1 MDYDVNLEYNKSY
14 ISNKKLNISYD
25 VSVRKID
32 AKKNI
37 ETKELKKRITNII
50 PEKDRKYINIKSFT
64 KKNAVLEFNSDKW
77 FKDVV
82 KETLVETPDRFE
94 KIIKIGEIP
103 SIINNSN
110 NPLNVSSIIEQSF
123 RNYLNSNKKLR
134 TKIETCVKT
143 AVKKLS
149 VSYFTF
155 NYDAIRNGIIISLK
169 PEFRINP
176 LLFVKPIEEVK
187 KVNFDNSV
195 KSLLKLK

>member
-50 PEKDRKYINIKSFT
+50 PEKDRKYIDIKSFT

-123 RNYLNSNKKLR
+123 RNYLNSNKKFR

-187 KVNFDNSV
+187 KINFDNSV

>member
-134 TKIETCVKT
+134 TKIETCVT
-143 AVKKLS
+143 IQ
-149 VSYFTF
+149 T
-155 NYDAIRNGIIISLK
+155 
-169 PEFRINP
+169 
-176 LLFVKPIEEVK
+176 
-187 KVNFDNSV
+187 
-195 KSLLKLK
+195 